1 MFSGEGQQQIML
13 FIFIIRQLNG
23 QLDGFITQSLNLSF
37 SVSDY
42 RQDAQTHPQLIRSET
57 AEITRIFVEEMSQRL
72 CT

>member
-1 MFSGEGQQQIML
+1 ML

-42 RQDAQTHPQLIRSET
+42 PQDAQTHSQLIRSET
-57 AEITRIFVEEMSQRL
+57 AEITRIFAEEMSQRL